1 MIGKSIVVAASA
13 LCFALFAGCATTTNP
28 VSVFYSPSTE
38 SRGGSGYLFLRVPS
52 VGKTEKVRWVI
63 GKQKDADGEVIG
75 EVLSANSREDIVA
88 DALKRELTAAGYR
101 VESGA
106 SLPAEVTKALDLTL
120 IRVELNETVGVTRVE
135 AQGRVKLALDVW
147 KNGVL
152 VKKLSYQSE
161 TSDFATLHRDRLP
174 REVIESGLHEVMGQ
188 AVPDIVSTLEGKT
201 AR

>member
-38 SRGGSGYLFLRVPS
+38 NRGGSGYLFLRVPS
-52 VGKTEKVRWVI
+52 VGKAEKVRWVI

-101 VESGA
+101 VS
-106 SLPAEVTKALDLTL
+106 PAILL
-120 IRVELNETVGVTRVE
+120 IRSGRVRAGYRVGERLFGGLPGTRVLAHLIGE
-135 AQGRVKLALDVW
+135 RPGSGHHTFSIYLTAADGTAWGIPGRIDHQLTRVVSGIAL
-147 KNGVL
+147 
-152 VKKLSYQSE
+152 
-161 TSDFATLHRDRLP
+161 TARLP
-174 REVIESGLHEVMGQ
+174 VLAADD
-188 AVPDIVSTLEGKT
+188 AVRILQG
-201 AR
+201 